1 MKYKIDALIVV
12 EGKSDINFLS
22 TFIDAKFYSVN
33 GSALSKDDIVFLKE
47 YTKNNKIIILTDPDY
62 PGMKIRNTLNESLNS
77 KNIYN
82 AYIRKKYSIKNHKV
96 GVAESTIE
104 EVLNSLK
111 EIKNFN
117 NENIAS
123 SNLEMNDLYAL
134 KLAGFNSKELRN
146 KFTDQYFLGYS
157 NSKQLLK
164 KLQLLGIN
172 KQKLEEMLKNVK

>member
-82 AYIRKKYSIKNHKV
+82 AYIRKKYSIKNNKV

-117 NENIAS
+117 NKNIAS

-134 KLAGFNSKELRN
+134 KLAGFNSKELRD